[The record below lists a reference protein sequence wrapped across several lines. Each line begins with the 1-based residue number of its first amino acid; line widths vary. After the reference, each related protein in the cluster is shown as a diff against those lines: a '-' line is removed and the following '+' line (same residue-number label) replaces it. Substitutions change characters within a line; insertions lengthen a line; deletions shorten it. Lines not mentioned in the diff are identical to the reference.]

1 MRRLL
6 MMFAAAGSLALAPQD
21 PPRPASRPT
30 PTPEAALNQLMA
42 LASGWTSRFEQ
53 TLSGMLFRER
63 YLQRSMV
70 AHTERQGESMSE
82 LIKIPENT
90 TRTIPR
96 EVLLEAHMF
105 MVKIPAAPDFVFYRD
120 VYRVGTE
127 DVGDHT
133 ERLQKLL
140 LAGTAQSFQQAR
152 ALTDASARFNLAGV
166 RRNVNVPTMAF
177 EYLAP
182 AALAGLRVRAVARDK
197 INDMDTIVVEFQ
209 EAARPTLVRGPK
221 NEDIPASGK
230 YWIHAQSG
238 AVVRAQVMLDA
249 KASKGRVDVKLELNK
264 ELGAWVPKEMTE
276 VWETGAQSVTGL
288 AQYDRFQRLNV
299 STAEII
305 K

>member
-6 MMFAAAGSLALAPQD
+6 TMFAAAASLALAPQE
-21 PPRPASRPT
+21 PQRPAAPPT

-53 TLSGMLFRER
+53 SLSGMLFRER

-70 AHTERQGESMSE
+70 AHTARQGESMSE

-90 TRTIPR
+90 TRNIPR
-96 EVLLEAHMF
+96 EVLLEANMF
-105 MVKIPAAPDFVFYRD
+105 MIKLPAAPDFVFYRD

-140 LAGTAQSFQQAR
+140 LAGTAESFQQAR
-152 ALTDASARFNLAGV
+152 AITNASARFNLAGV

-182 AALAGLRVRAVARDK
+182 ASLANLRVRAIARDK
-197 INDMDTIVVEFQ
+197 INDLDIIVVEFQ
-209 EAARPTLVRGPK
+209 EAARPTLVRGPN
-221 NEDIPASGK
+221 NEDVPASGK

-238 AVVRAQVMLDA
+238 AVVRAQVVLDA
-249 KASKGRVDVKLELNK
+249 KTSKGRVDVKLELNK

-276 VWETGAQSVTGL
+276 AWETGPQSVTGL